1 MVKKKKTITKMSDVE
16 PRSVLKKR
24 VDKPKKYKVDVVRLI
39 RPRGIP
45 ADADLLEVLAPDI
58 DRLKAAGYEMYG
70 VKTTRAGPYQVVMG
84 KKYMEERP
92 FDMASMLGAL
102 DEIEHDPRS
111 AAVPSPRSA
120 SSRADPFDMSG
131 MLEEL
136 GEIEHITREAGFDLG
151 DILAELDVIEKGMGR
166 GKRSNSKRKPKRKSK
181 GKSKKKSKGTR
192 KKRMSR
198 KGRR

>member
-1 MVKKKKTITKMSDVE
+1 MVKKKKSITKMSDVE
-16 PRSVLKKR
+16 PRSVIRKR

-102 DEIEHDPRS
+102 DEIDDDPRS

-120 SSRADPFDMSG
+120 SPRADPFDMSG
-131 MLEEL
+131 MLGEL
-136 GEIEHITREAGFDLG
+136 GEIGHITREAGFDLG

>member
-1 MVKKKKTITKMSDVE
+1 MVKKKKSITKMSDVE
-16 PRSVLKKR
+16 PSVVKRR

-39 RPRGIP
+39 RPRDIP

-102 DEIEHDPRS
+102 DEIDDDPRS

-120 SSRADPFDMSG
+120 SPRADPFDMSG
-131 MLEEL
+131 MLGEL
-136 GEIEHITREAGFDLG
+136 GEIGHITREAGFDLG

>member
-1 MVKKKKTITKMSDVE
+1 MVKKKSITKMSDVE
-16 PRSVLKKR
+16 PKVVKRR
-24 VDKPKKYKVDVVRLI
+24 VDKRKKYKVDVVRLI

-84 KKYMEERP
+84 KKHIEERTLE
-92 FDMASMLGAL
+92 FDSMLGAL
-102 DEIEHDPRS
+102 DEIDHDPRS

-120 SSRADPFDMSG
+120 SPRADPFDMSG
-131 MLEEL
+131 ML
-136 GEIEHITREAGFDLG
+136 GEIGHITTEAGFDLG

>member
-1 MVKKKKTITKMSDVE
+1 MVKKKKSITKMSDEE
-16 PRSVLKKR
+16 PSVVKRR

-84 KKYMEERP
+84 KKHIEERTLE
-92 FDMASMLGAL
+92 FDSMLGAL
-102 DEIEHDPRS
+102 YEIGNDPRS

-120 SSRADPFDMSG
+120 SPRADPFDMSG
-131 MLEEL
+131 MLGEL
-136 GEIEHITREAGFDLG
+136 GEIGHITREAGFDLG

-181 GKSKKKSKGTR
+181 GKYKKKSKGTR
-192 KKRMSR
+192 K
-198 KGRR
+198 GRR

>member
-39 RPRGIP
+39 RPSGIP

-70 VKTTRAGPYQVVMG
+70 VKETRSGPYQVVMG
-84 KKYMEERP
+84 KKHIEERSFE
-92 FDMASMLGAL
+92 FDSMLGAL
-102 DEIEHDPRS
+102 DEIAHDPRS
-111 AAVPSPRSA
+111 AAVPSPRTA
-120 SSRADPFDMSG
+120 SPRRDPFDMSG
-131 MLEEL
+131 MLGEL
-136 GEIEHITREAGFDLG
+136 GEIEHITTEVGFDLG
-151 DILAELDVIEKGMGR
+151 DILAELDTIEKGMGR
-166 GKRSNSKRKPKRKSK
+166 GKRSKSKRKPKRKSK

-192 KKRMSR
+192 KKRMTR
-198 KGRR
+198 KGPR